1 MDAYEQRVAEVARL
15 VDQLPEPHKRML
27 EILCCHL
34 EKVAAKSYK
43 NMMTVGN
50 LGVCFGPTLLRD
62 EEETVAAIMDIKF
75 ANVVV
80 EILVENWRQ
89 ILLGKKKPQKYV
101 WQFEEVQMLIFARKQ
116 VSTKIFIFSK

>member
-1 MDAYEQRVAEVARL
+1 MQQENFSNYQLMWSLFFSELDAYEQRVSEVARL

-89 ILLGKKKPQKYV
+89 ILLGKEIIKD
-101 WQFEEVQMLIFARKQ
+101 I
-116 VSTKIFIFSK
+116 